1 VLVGTRKALGIAV
14 RNAEVAQRCTRLKDR
29 LAQLPR

>member
-14 RNAEVAQRCTRLKDR
+14 RNADVALRCSR
-29 LAQLPR
+29 LAVRLRDALG